1 VTPVQHETSFDYT
14 IYVAASPERI
24 WRALT
29 DPADTPRYWRHR
41 EAGGKT
47 FPSDWKAGSC
57 WELVHADIG
66 LVVSDPAMV
75 ILESDPPRRL
85 SYTWHTFTPEWAAA
99 VGLDPEEA
107 ATWRAEPRSKV
118 AFDLEETAQGV
129 TRLTVVHHGFAAGS
143 VVLPNIAQ
151 GWPAVCSSLKSMVE
165 TGSPLP

>member
-1 VTPVQHETSFDYT
+1 MQHETSFDYT

-29 DPADTPRYWRHR
+29 DPADTSRYWRHR

-47 FPSDWKAGSC
+47 FPSDWRAGSC

-75 ILESDPPRRL
+75 ILESDP
-85 SYTWHTFTPEWAAA
+85 
-99 VGLDPEEA
+99 
-107 ATWRAEPRSKV
+107 
-118 AFDLEETAQGV
+118 
-129 TRLTVVHHGFAAGS
+129 
-143 VVLPNIAQ
+143 
-151 GWPAVCSSLKSMVE
+151 AVCSSLKSMVE